1 MGVAIKEDGQTV
13 GFFSPKKTP
22 HLVNLNEDA
31 TLSECLLYY
40 IKEGLTRI
48 GSPEANIPQDIQ
60 LFGSHILS
68 QHCIFDNCEGQVKLI
83 PQPGATCFV
92 NGRKIDSPT
101 VLKTGSRVIL
111 GKNHVFRFNNPEQP
125 REQPREQPAAA
136 KSVQKETE
144 CADWD
149 YAQEE
154 LMAKTGIDLKAE
166 MAKKL
171 KEMEVQWRKEKEQA
185 NEAFQQERKK
195 YEDQIESLQKQV
207 MEQSMTMSMYSSI
220 TPDEFNNE
228 EDVFGKSFVLCF
240 DIFFY
245 FGGNGSSI
253 LVKRWIA
260 IVDRVIIFTTTS
272 RNPCKSPEKTSDEVC
287 LDLLCCS

>member
-40 IKEGLTRI
+40 IKEGVTRI
-48 GSPEANIPQDIQ
+48 GSPEANIPQDVQ
-60 LFGSHILS
+60 LVGSHILKE
-68 QHCIFDNCEGQVKLI
+68 HCIFENSEGEVKLI
-83 PQPGATCFV
+83 PQGGATCFV
-92 NGRKIDSPT
+92 NGRKIESAV

-111 GKNHVFRFNNPEQP
+111 GKNHVFRFNHPEQA
-125 REQPREQPAAA
+125 REQKMDGKKEEP
-136 KSVQKETE
+136 SGETE

-154 LMAKTGIDLKAE
+154 LMAKTGIDLKQE
-166 MAKKL
+166 MAKRL

-220 TPDEFNNE
+220 TPDDFHNE
-228 EDVFGKSFVLCF
+228 EDVFGKFQITWISTCNLELDFYLSPRP
-240 DIFFY
+240 IFY
-245 FGGNGSSI
+245 
-253 LVKRWIA
+253 L
-260 IVDRVIIFTTTS
+260 T
-272 RNPCKSPEKTSDEVC
+272 
-287 LDLLCCS
+287 